1 MSTSTT
7 EPIIPATPA
16 APVPTP
22 PAAQP
27 TPPPADLTPAQELAK
42 AVAESRKWEARA
54 KENTDAAAKWAAAEE
69 ANKSDAQKL
78 TDRAI
83 AAEAKVAEAERKAFA
98 AVKGIPASLIHG
110 TTEAEWEAAATEAL
124 TWRGEAPKP
133 PAAPSATGQGKV
145 GDPIGAAGGQIT
157 DAELEAMTPTQINE
171 ARRAGRLKTVL
182 G

>member
-69 ANKSDAQKL
+69 ANKSELEKAN
-78 TDRAI
+78 DRA
-83 AAEAKVAEAERKAFA
+83 AKAEAKASESDRKAFA
-98 AVKGIPASLIHG
+98 ATKGIPASLIHG